1 MSVKIISSPPPL
13 PFFPNTARLNFF
25 VISQWGRGGDKK
37 VEVEKA
43 NNNYE
48 ILGFCVRFKSDDVFF
63 LPERGQNLK
72 FKKNNLILGVLFFP
86 PIICCCIISG
96 LAAVWKN
103 LFFPLPFHLLQHDNK
118 FGYQQFIIHFNIF
131 SSPTPSSSAST
142 TEH

>member
-1 MSVKIISSPPPL
+1 MM
-13 PFFPNTARLNFF
+13 F
-25 VISQWGRGGDKK
+25 
-37 VEVEKA
+37 
-43 NNNYE
+43 
-48 ILGFCVRFKSDDVFF
+48 FF

-103 LFFPLPFHLLQHDNK
+103 LFFSLPFHLLQHDNK

-131 SSPTPSSSAST
+131 SFSFPLFLSQYHKTLNVKKG
-142 TEH
+142 